1 MRPVDLGNG
10 LRVVLEREGQGRYVA
25 LLSSAT
31 RGRVRIG
38 TVLGGRRQWTGE
50 PIGRHPG
57 VLATSRRL
65 AARRLGEW
73 SLTQPG
79 GRSLLEGE
87 AGR

>member
-1 MRPVDLGNG
+1 MKPISIGNG
-10 LRVVLEREGQGRYVA
+10 LSVVLERQGEGRYLA
-25 LLSSAT
+25 HLASTT

-50 PIGRHPG
+50 PIGRHPA
-57 VLATSRRL
+57 VQASSRTV
-65 AARRLGEW
+65 AAHRLGEW

-87 AGR
+87 SGR